1 MATSS
6 RTKKSSRKSKAI
18 PTSKR
23 AASKKTASRTKT
35 SMRKEV
41 KSLKNEEWHKIKK
54 DGTTKRMYY
63 MISSNGRIKS
73 VDKKSKD
80 ESIIK
85 GTYTKGG
92 YHQFNIKISEDKR
105 KTFYVHRLVAE
116 LFLDKKKR
124 GQDFVCH
131 KNGKKADNKAKNL
144 MWANRDEWSKL
155 HDKLGTYQNL
165 DRRGGYNSKLTEA
178 KVRTIKKSL
187 KAGRKTK
194 TSIAHK
200 YGVSITQI
208 NRIASGENWSHV
220 EI

>member
-1 MATSS
+1 MAT
-6 RTKKSSRKSKAI
+6 RKKA
-18 PTSKR
+18 T
-23 AASKKTASRTKT
+23 
-35 SMRKEV
+35 RKEV
-41 KSLKNEEWHKIKK
+41 KSQKNEKWKKISRN
-54 DGTTKRMYY
+54 GSTKRMYY

-80 ESIIK
+80 ECLIK

-105 KTFYVHRLVAE
+105 KTFYVHRLVAD
-116 LFLDKKKR
+116 LFLPKKKR
-124 GQDFVCH
+124 GQEFVCH
-131 KNGKKADNKAKNL
+131 KNGKKADNKKSNL
-144 MWANRDEWSKL
+144 MWANRDQWSKL

-178 KVRTIKKSL
+178 KVKTIKKSL

-194 TSIAHK
+194 TSIAEK

-208 NRIASGENWSHV
+208 NRIASGENWGHV
-220 EI
+220 KA